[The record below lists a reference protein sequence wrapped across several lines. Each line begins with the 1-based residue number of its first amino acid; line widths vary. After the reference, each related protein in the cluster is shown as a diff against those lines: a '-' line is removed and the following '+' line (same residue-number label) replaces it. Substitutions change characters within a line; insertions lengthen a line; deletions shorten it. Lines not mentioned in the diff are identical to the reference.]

1 LTAGSINYHLMGNP
15 LGPNMAQHFSSIF
28 KPISSNDHQTRQGGV
43 SLWMNQGVPQVSEA
57 LMGNNIQE
65 IHQLRSA
72 TSSGAMFGDL
82 LAVSCSHAPPS
93 DHYQFNWPVFG
104 NKISSNNAHEEL
116 TSTLVL
122 PLTNVKEAAAASQLA
137 SVPSLYSTQQQQ
149 SHQTTSAN
157 MSATA
162 LLQKAAQIG
171 ATSTDPSFLG
181 SFALK
186 SNAKKVQDGN
196 KFCGLYGSSP
206 VSTNPASDV
215 ENSGSDQISSLNQLQ
230 MYPKRQKIFQSDQDS
245 PAGGQ
250 TRDFLGVGVQAICHP
265 SSINGWI

>member
-1 LTAGSINYHLMGNP
+1 
-15 LGPNMAQHFSSIF
+15 
-28 KPISSNDHQTRQGGV
+28 
-43 SLWMNQGVPQVSEA
+43 
-57 LMGNNIQE
+57 
-65 IHQLRSA
+65 
-72 TSSGAMFGDL
+72 
-82 LAVSCSHAPPS
+82 
-93 DHYQFNWPVFG
+93 
-104 NKISSNNAHEEL
+104 
-116 TSTLVL
+116 
-122 PLTNVKEAAAASQLA
+122 
-137 SVPSLYSTQQQQ
+137 
-149 SHQTTSAN
+149 